1 MKAGTTKR
9 QATRLITG
17 WAYNIGPYTPRVE
30 FNVAHVD
37 TLTFSSVNGNRKKPN
52 PFSLRRT
59 QVFPLNGVRDEK
71 WFFKATGNPHSY
83 ATYSGQQPD
92 GISSWDT
99 SGALV
104 KESVA
109 QRNVFRSEKDAAYTI
124 ALNRLRAVIQSSDLN
139 LAMTIA
145 ESGELKT
152 LTGSLKSSIGKAI
165 SVFRRIGGLPS
176 AAANA
181 WLVWSFALRPVI
193 SDAYAMVRHSRAL
206 FETRSIKASGARQI
220 SQTFAWGSG
229 KAVCTGQV
237 KHKFGITFQITNRD
251 AFEASRL
258 GFTNPVGIA
267 WELVPL
273 SFVVDYFF
281 NIGGYLASIESSY
294 AAGLSFLGGYSTS
307 TSRLATVTTPA
318 TAATYSG
325 DAYVR
330 KTYTQSLTGMYVE
343 SCCDRQV
350 LTSFPGPRLPAINLD
365 LGSSQL
371 LSLAA
376 LLQVFTFKR

>member
-1 MKAGTTKR
+1 MKAGTTTR
-9 QATRLITG
+9 QSSRLITG
-17 WAYNIGPYTPRVE
+17 WAYNTGPYTPRVE
-30 FNVAHVD
+30 FNVANID
-37 TLTFSSVNGNRKKPN
+37 SLAFSSVNGDRKKPN

-59 QVFPLNGVRDEK
+59 QVFPLAGVRDEK
-71 WFFKATGNPHSY
+71 WFFKSNGTAHSY
-83 ATYSGQQPD
+83 ATFSGQQPD
-92 GISSWDT
+92 GFSSWNT

-104 KESVA
+104 TESVA
-109 QRNVFRSEKDAAYTI
+109 QRNVFQGEKDAAYTI

-145 ESGELKT
+145 ESGELRT
-152 LTGSLKSSIGKAI
+152 LTGSLKSSVGKAL
-165 SVFRRIGGLPS
+165 SVFRRVGGLPS

-193 SDAYAMVRHSRAL
+193 SDAYAMVHYSRAL
-206 FETRSIKASGARQI
+206 FESRSVKASGARQI
-220 SQTFAWGSG
+220 SQTFVWGSG

-237 KHKFGITFQITNRD
+237 KHKFGITFQITDRA

-273 SFVVDYFF
+273 SFVVDYYF
-281 NIGGYLASIESSY
+281 NIGRYLASIETSY

-307 TSRLATVTTPA
+307 TSKLVTVTTPA
-318 TAATYSG
+318 TAATYLG
-325 DAYVR
+325 DKTVR
-330 KTYTQSLTGMYVE
+330 KTYTQNLTGHYVE

>member
-1 MKAGTTKR
+1 MKAGITSR
-9 QATRLITG
+9 QSSRLVTG
-17 WAYNIGPYTPRVE
+17 WAYNTGPYVPRVE
-30 FNVAHVD
+30 FYTSNID
-37 TLTFSSVNGNRKKPN
+37 SLSFSSVNGDRKKPN

-59 QVFPLNGVRDEK
+59 QVFPLTGVRDEK
-71 WFFKATGNPHSY
+71 WFFKSNGTTHSY
-83 ATYSGQQPD
+83 ATFSGQQPD
-92 GISSWDT
+92 GFSSWDA
-99 SGALV
+99 SGGLV
-104 KESVA
+104 TESVA
-109 QRNVFRSEKDAAYTI
+109 QRNVFQSEKDAAYTI

-139 LAMTIA
+139 FAMTLA

-152 LTGSLKSSIGKAI
+152 LTGSLKSSVGKAL
-165 SVFRRIGGLPS
+165 SVFRRVGGLPS

-181 WLVWSFALRPVI
+181 WLVWSFALWPVI
-193 SDAYAMVRHSRAL
+193 SDAYAIVNYSKSL
-206 FETRSIKASGARQI
+206 FETRSVKASGARQI
-220 SQTFAWGSG
+220 SQTFVWGSG

-237 KHKFGITFQITNRD
+237 KHKFGVTFQVTNRD

-281 NIGGYLASIESSY
+281 NIGGYLASLESSY
-294 AAGLSFLGGYSTS
+294 ASGLTFLGGYSTT
-307 TSRLATVTTPA
+307 TSKLTTITTPA
-318 TAATYSG
+318 TAATYLG
-325 DAYVR
+325 EKTVR
-330 KTYTQSLTGMYVE
+330 KTYTQKLTGTYVE
-343 SCCDRQV
+343 SCCNRQV
-350 LTSFPGPRLPAINLD
+350 LTSFPGPRLPALDLD